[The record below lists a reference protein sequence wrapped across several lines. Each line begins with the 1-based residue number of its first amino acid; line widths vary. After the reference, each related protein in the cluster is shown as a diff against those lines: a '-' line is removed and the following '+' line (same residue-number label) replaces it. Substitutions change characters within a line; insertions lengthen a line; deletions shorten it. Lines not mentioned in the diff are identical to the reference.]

1 MNKRIISLVLCLSM
15 LIGISPLGA
24 VVALST
30 NGNSDEFVNYGAD
43 IGNTAEINDY
53 FPIPIT
59 DDPKKVNNPWGTECE
74 FVSETDVP
82 SGLLLVITN
91 YYLSAK
97 GDLWYKVTAAP
108 SHTLPQK
115 LQEYPWIYQDNVNR
129 PLGESIT
136 IHNTA
141 VNAVFDADGNSVSS
155 VVMSAYDEVELTCDT
170 SLQGKIDYQW
180 QIKID
185 NEWIDIYGQTR
196 QKITVTAGLLVN
208 AFEDEF
214 EADIRCITKS
224 GSKSVVGEA
233 IRIKM
238 EPYVQTE
245 SYALRSAYN
254 ATPAAEDDEYRYITV
269 RYLFENGEEAAN
281 PFVAKVLKNEALSV
295 TVDFPTVQGYKP
307 YYQEERQDSLIID
320 EVVGTENITYTVY
333 YKPTDVEYHID
344 VYFQN
349 VEDDGYTFQSTETLM
364 GLTGSKVPL
373 KTATYEG
380 MYELLHDTPTI
391 AANGSTR
398 IEVRFNRL
406 YYITR
411 IELDGGYGVYSTYAR
426 YGTKLSDNIG
436 TPIRPGYSFVGWD
449 DISSGTGDGIADVI
463 PDTVSAGD
471 RHFKAIWKENPTAEV
486 RIAFWGEN
494 PNDESYSY
502 IESQVLEVKPGTELT
517 YGTGGY
523 ICGLQQ
529 HTHGSGCTYIC
540 GLEAHT
546 HKASCYALTCNKEH
560 LHNDSCYDCGQTGHT
575 HGKACYSNVGNQDSP
590 YYPPRNPVNGQ
601 IYSEWQII
609 RTSKY
614 IYINGVWYRYDG
626 NASDGSVVS
635 PICGKTEST
644 HEHNDGCLG
653 CGKEEHTHTD
663 YTGACYT
670 LTCSTKEHTHKA
682 ECYACIQHQHSDSCR
697 INNFK
702 GYDSNK
708 WTLVKSDTVTV
719 AADGST
725 VMNVYFDRTSFT
737 MTFKQEGY
745 NGATLGTIYDK
756 WGADIRVR
764 FKKISEDNTFF
775 WSEKQNGGSPWTS
788 FMDVMPAK
796 NMTYYA
802 DSQSGSTTHT
812 ARYYG
817 QMLNSNEYEE
827 LYAVTLKGGSSITV
841 TKEEFVEIEGFE
853 FNDSKS
859 TDTGSKFNGAKF
871 YYDRLSFNLEFYSGA
886 SCVRTESLLY
896 EESFAQFQN
905 YTPEFPDEYEKGSR
919 RFVGWYLNPECTG
932 KQVVLSEMKMPAA
945 NMTLYAKWELVTH
958 EVNIYKE
965 KHDDGTFGDS
975 VLPDGQQPDPVLHG
989 QKVFQQDFTLPI
1001 PENKPYEF
1009 VGWFYMDGDTEKM
1022 WDFEHSVVVRD
1033 TDIYAKWSAEVLV
1046 PYTVRYVV
1054 QNSDGTTQI
1063 AETTEG
1069 SALAGTTVT
1078 FNAKVSAELYE
1089 GYREGYFPLT
1099 PSHSLTMDVTQSET
1113 GMFYDFVYV
1122 AKDKVP
1128 YTVRY
1133 VDENGNNL
1141 ISPKVVAN
1149 NVYAIVTEKFVYIQD
1164 YSPDKYQKTLVLD
1177 GSDGAVNEI
1186 VFYYKKDNTL
1196 GVYNVTHYVRST
1208 DGESYVEHTSYGDI
1222 GTIGEVIKVDP
1233 LRLKGFTYDHAIVN
1247 GAATNLTDGTVNGTI
1262 IREGLEIKL
1271 YYERNKYPYKIQYLD
1286 KDTLAVLKSPDVITP
1301 GEYYGRVVTAANP
1314 PSIENYTLSSVSSC
1328 VIGEDDAE
1336 NPINNVINVY
1346 YSEKTVRINYEVVG
1360 PDDCGYVNPTY
1371 TDVKVLSGTGASSTA
1386 TANEGYRFVGWY
1398 SDRDC
1403 TQLVTSNASL
1413 FLTIPNDKVWKA
1425 ATYYAKFEPLASDLT
1440 IVRTN
1445 ATDVSQ
1451 VYVYE
1456 VKNNA
1461 TGEIYYATIV
1471 GNGTATIKQL
1481 PKGEYTVTQQNDWS
1495 WRHDDSAQSI
1505 THASVDGTTVVF
1517 DVAANK
1523 DQWLNGNS
1531 PLEKNQ
1537 RG

>member
-30 NGNSDEFVNYGAD
+30 DGNSDEFVNYGAD

-155 VVMSAYDEVELTCDT
+155 VVMSAYDEVELTCGT

-185 NEWIDIYGQTR
+185 DEWIDIYGQTR

-349 VEDDGYTFQSTETLM
+349 VEDDGYTFQSTETLT

-449 DISSGTGDGIADVI
+449 DISSGTGDGIADVL
-463 PDTVSAGD
+463 PDTVPAED
-471 RHFKAIWKENPTAEV
+471 RVYKAIWKENPTAEV

-502 IESQVLEVKPGTELT
+502 IESQVLEVKPGTVLT

-540 GLEAHT
+540 GIEAHA
-546 HKASCYALTCNKEH
+546 HSIESNCYKLNCEVKD
-560 LHNDSCYDCGQTGHT
+560 HNHTTSGCTIKCTHT
-575 HGKACYSNVGNQDSP
+575 HDWSCLFGCNHSHTDACY
-590 YYPPRNPVNGQ
+590 
-601 IYSEWQII
+601 
-609 RTSKY
+609 T
-614 IYINGVWYRYDG
+614 
-626 NASDGSVVS
+626 
-635 PICGKTEST
+635 CGKTSASHKHSLDE
-644 HEHNDGCLG
+644 GCYVLD
-653 CGKEEHTHTD
+653 CSKSLHTHT
-663 YTGACYT
+663 
-670 LTCSTKEHTHKA
+670 A

-697 INNFK
+697 INNFE
-702 GYDSNK
+702 GYDSSK

-725 VMNVYFDRTSFT
+725 VMNVYFDRTYFT
-737 MTFKQEGY
+737 MTFKKEGS

-764 FKKISEDNTFF
+764 FKEISEKNTFF

-932 KQVVLSEMKMPAA
+932 QQVNLSEMKMPAA

-965 KHDDGTFGDS
+965 KHDDGTFGES

-989 QKVFQQDFTLPI
+989 HKVFQQDFTLPI

-1054 QNSDGTTQI
+1054 QNSDGTKTQI

-1133 VDENGNNL
+1133 VDENGKDL

-1164 YSPDKYQKTLVLD
+1164 YSPDKYQKTLVLN
-1177 GSDGAVNEI
+1177 GTDGAVNEI

-1301 GEYYGRVVTAANP
+1301 GEYYGRVVTATNP
-1314 PSIENYTLSSVSSC
+1314 PSIENYTLSSISSC

-1481 PKGEYTVTQQNDWS
+1481 PMGEYTITQQNDWS

-1505 THASVDGTTVVF
+1505 THASADGTTVVF
-1517 DVAANK
+1517 SGDIKK